1 MTTNN
6 GRNLFLILGNQLFN
20 PDELLEKG
28 CTDVYMSEDFGLC
41 TYQKHHKL
49 KLYLFLTS
57 MREYKDTLIDKGIN
71 VHYNKLETLEVSKS
85 YFDNFGAFLREHSF
99 DKINIY
105 EIEDK
110 LFEEES
116 INYFNEIEIEIEFI
130 KSPMFLFSREE
141 LREFQGDSSKYRM
154 ANFYKKSRQRL
165 NLLID
170 KIDAKDCNH
179 HEKIKMYTSLAM
191 SIQGLTLLMKIPQ
204 CLSEF
209 SKYDLIKTN
218 EISQYKIWTQWFK
231 KGQLEGS
238 IVQGDA
244 AEQRNFLFGSLFY
257 LHEWHSIKDGDSYS
271 KIQPFIELMIDR
283 MYSTNYNN

>member
-71 VHYNKLETLEVSKS
+71 VHYNKLENLEVSKS
-85 YFDNFGAFLREHSF
+85 YFDNFGAFLKEHSF

-116 INYFNEIEIEIEFI
+116 TNYFKKIEREIEFI
-130 KSPMFLFSREE
+130 RSPMFLFSREE
-141 LREFQGDSSKYRM
+141 LRDFQGDSIKYRM
-154 ANFYKKSRQRL
+154 ANFYKKSRQKL
-165 NLLID
+165 KLLVD
-170 KIDAKDCNH
+170 EEGNPEGGKWSFDEENRKKFPKDIELPTQPSYQKSKH
-179 HEKIKMYTSLAM
+179 H
-191 SIQGLTLLMKIPQ
+191 
-204 CLSEF
+204 
-209 SKYDLIKTN
+209 DD
-218 EISQYKIWTQWFK
+218 
-231 KGQLEGS
+231 
-238 IVQGDA
+238 IVQIIEEYFSDHPGLLDNFWFPVTR
-244 AEQRNFLFGSLFY
+244 EQAKNHFDNFL
-257 LHEWHSIKDGDSYS
+257 KV
-271 KIQPFIELMIDR
+271 
-283 MYSTNYNN
+283 